1 MPRLF
6 RTELSCVSTAQ
17 QDTRSRAA
25 NQRRTRPRPAGVRQY
40 ASPGFEAPI
49 NRAEHHIGLVQDPVE
64 ASRGVLDPAVVVA
77 EAPVEPFDQRT
88 KMPDRSLAPANT
100 GDAASGLTIEG
111 RARTPLVHSDEYEE
125 WNVNGLAR
133 IDPGASGRGL
143 SLGVRPAW
151 SETSSGV
158 RQLVETAAAAGVAPA

>member
-1 MPRLF
+1 M
-6 RTELSCVSTAQ
+6 TDAV
-17 QDTRSRAA
+17 
-25 NQRRTRPRPAGVRQY
+25 
-40 ASPGFEAPI
+40 

-64 ASRGVLDPAVVVA
+64 ASHGVLDPAVVVA

-88 KMPDRSLAPANT
+88 EMPDRSHAPANT

-125 WNVNGLAR
+125 WSVSGLAR

-151 SETSSGV
+151 GETSSGV
-158 RQLVETAAAAGVAPA
+158 RRLVETAAAGGAAPA